1 MEWRVSDL
9 NINKNTMTH
18 IKTNHHPPFLQS
30 SASRY
35 TKKGSYNEQY
45 LLSFAH
51 FCDLDAGGRADDSN
65 ALYLGLLL
73 QRKGEGQ
80 M

>member
-1 MEWRVSDL
+1 MESIKSQYRQKTL
-9 NINKNTMTH
+9 CH
-18 IKTNHHPPFLQS
+18 IKPDHHPPFLQS

-35 TKKGSYNEQY
+35 AEKKSYNEQY

-51 FCDLDAGGRADDSN
+51 FGDLDAGGGADDGN

>member
-18 IKTNHHPPFLQS
+18 IKTDHHPPLLQS

-35 TKKGSYNEQY
+35 TKKESYNKQY

-51 FCDLDAGGRADDSN
+51 FGDLDAGGGADDGN
-65 ALYLGLLL
+65 AL
-73 QRKGEGQ
+73 
-80 M
+80 